1 MNKVLKRSTF
11 LTLAILAVT
20 SLVLADQ
27 TATTQGYS
35 LGSKVSNFTLT
46 SVDGKQV
53 SLDSYKG
60 KKVIVLD
67 FWSCQC
73 PVSARYEDYMK
84 KLSTDYAAKDVVF
97 LALDANKTESTD
109 WITKVAKER
118 DVNFPI
124 LLDKGSVLADK
135 FNAQHTPEMFVLDK
149 KGVVQYHGAPDNNKP
164 STDANYK
171 DYARAAIDS
180 LLAGKAVST
189 QETKAFGCSIK
200 R

>member
-1 MNKVLKRSTF
+1 M
-11 LTLAILAVT
+11 TLAVLAVT
-20 SLVLADQ
+20 SLGLADQ
-27 TATTQGYS
+27 TTSSDGYT

-53 SLDSYKG
+53 SLNSYKG
-60 KKVIVLD
+60 KDIIVLD

-84 KLSTDYAAKDVVF
+84 KLNSDYASKKVVF
-97 LALDANKTESTD
+97 LAVDANKTESTD

-118 DVNFPI
+118 DVTFPI
-124 LLDKGSVLADK
+124 LLDKGSAIADK
-135 FNAQHTPEMFVLDK
+135 FNAQHTPEMFILDK
-149 KGVVQYHGAPDNNKP
+149 NGVVQYHGAPDNQKT
-164 STDANYK
+164 SADANYK

-180 LLAGKAVST
+180 LLAGKTVST